1 MTFQGL
7 LTALV
12 TPFKDGAVDEQTF
25 RTLVRRQIAGGAQGL
40 VPCGTTGEAPT
51 LSVDEQA
58 SIVGWT
64 IEEAAGD
71 VPVMAGIGSNCTAT
85 AVANAKRAEAMGVQG
100 VLATAPYYNK
110 PTQEGLYLHFKAI
123 AEAVGVEVCLY
134 DVPGRSV
141 VHISPRTVARLAE
154 IENITALKDATG
166 DMANAIDVRRRC
178 GDSLALLSGD
188 DFTTLPFLA
197 QGGVGVIS
205 VAANV
210 VPEKMRALV
219 DLARQGDTENAA
231 ALSET
236 LFPLF
241 RDLFLES
248 NPIPVKAALA
258 HLGLLT
264 DGLRL
269 PLTPMSNGV
278 RPGLFETVDRV
289 LAD

>member
-1 MTFQGL
+1 
-7 LTALV
+7 
-12 TPFKDGAVDEQTF
+12 
-25 RTLVRRQIAGGAQGL
+25 
-40 VPCGTTGEAPT
+40 
-51 LSVDEQA
+51 VDEQA

-210 VPEKMRALV
+210 VPDKMRALV

-269 PLTPMSNGV
+269 PLTSMSSGV
-278 RPGLFETVDRV
+278 RRGLFETVDRV